1 MHNKY
6 SNYYWWCTVCCV
18 RGMRNRADGMGRI
31 IYSALVSAASD
42 WNGNSADV
50 FLIKVVS
57 CCRSSS
63 KIHSVFLQDSAHYGS
78 AISVSLNSWRIKKM
92 FHCII
97 WNLSRWFSFIT
108 VIKFYSGMVYI
119 SRKHNGFLC
128 GLGFIPWMRK
138 GLYCDKVIKPYWLDP
153 LP

>member
-18 RGMRNRADGMGRI
+18 REIRNRADGMGRI

-97 WNLSRWFSFIT
+97 
-108 VIKFYSGMVYI
+108 
-119 SRKHNGFLC
+119 
-128 GLGFIPWMRK
+128 
-138 GLYCDKVIKPYWLDP
+138 
-153 LP
+153 